1 MGVPINF
8 LDSYNPE
15 QFEIIGLGEGDLAKE
30 ISITRNHEGRTK
42 LEYQDG
48 NGAYKRPFARIVVRN
63 KHPEEPKEVQQ

>member
-30 ISITRNHEGRTK
+30 IGITRNKRGRTD
-42 LEYQDG
+42 LEVCDDG
-48 NGAYKRPFARIVVRN
+48 NYRRPFARIVIRN
-63 KHPEEPKEVQQ
+63 KHPEQPKEVQQ